1 MNTLTRQQN
10 METLELQR
18 QTELVKEIHA
28 QFDTAEDR
36 LLAEA
41 QSIINTGDK
50 VNRQKALRLAAI
62 GFSRAKPVRDA
73 EGLTVKVGEAQQ
85 IRDDIQ
91 WCRDNYPLYRYIS
104 ELELQNVCKKYG
116 LQYSNSFKYL
126 GDIPE
131 KNLCEIEAFKPKKEQ
146 ANYPSADRTVQ
157 WLSGNRRSRQN
168 GHDRSM
174 ELYRQH
180 LQEHVQYTRSLQPV
194 YASVTP
200 TGWAVDMNALSQ
212 EYANSGA
219 MYFYSQAQASTF
231 MIAAPPQDFEVN
243 TMIGDHMQGAK
254 LVHDPIVLY
263 PVRRGFLI
271 ISKWGLEASDEAV
284 INEQHN

>member
-1 MNTLTRQQN
+1 
-10 METLELQR
+10 METLTLQR
-18 QTELVKEIHA
+18 QNELVKEIHL

-41 QSIINTGDK
+41 KQIISTGDN
-50 VNRQKALRLAAI
+50 VDRQKALRLAAI
-62 GFSRAKPVRDA
+62 GFSKAKPVRDA
-73 EGLTVKVGEAQQ
+73 EGLTVRVGEAQQ
-85 IRDDIQ
+85 TTDDIQ
-91 WCRDNYPLYRYIS
+91 WCRENYPLYKYIS
-104 ELELQNVCKKYG
+104 EEELQKVCQKYG
-116 LQYSNSFKYL
+116 LQYSHSFKYT

-131 KNLCEIEAFKPKKEQ
+131 KNLAEIEAFKPKKEQ
-146 ANYPSADRTVQ
+146 ANYPSADRTVE
-157 WLSGNRRSRQN
+157 WLSGNRRSRRS
-168 GHDRSM
+168 GHDASM
-174 ELYRQH
+174 ELYRQQ
-180 LQEHVQYTRSLQPV
+180 LQAQMQYTSSVQPV

-219 MYFYSQAQASTF
+219 MYFHSQAQTSTF